1 MDTFNLSGN
10 TNTSSQSSSGDIQTI
25 LLIVFVAIMIYSI
38 IYLYWYITQNIKIKN
53 MNKNGVLLEIV
64 MEKDTETKHIS
75 VEQMWAAFY
84 HGLYVPWYR
93 RLFKPQ
99 PYMTF
104 EIKSENTQANSKQE
118 ITFNIFVLEEYK
130 SMIKQRLMGIY
141 PKAQITEVKKDYM
154 DEIDDDM
161 RVVAIQNYGLSA
173 DNAFSLRVFDDFEAD
188 PLTSITS
195 AMSGLD
201 NKEIAV
207 VQIMLRPLDPK
218 WRKRAE
224 RVLNSYE
231 KTGKK
236 PRKAPE
242 WMLGIG
248 AFFTFSLKIIDGLL
262 SLFAPP
268 VPDSNAKVIKTKYDS
283 DNQAQMLEKVKRNPF
298 GFELRILVGTPYGEE
313 RAKEKVRDIGAA
325 LKEVDG
331 AHNQLRRNF
340 MYNRA
345 KSLRRAKTRFF
356 NVINNNDIVTSI
368 EIAGFAHLPNK
379 QNLTAGLKKIQS
391 KRTEVP
397 NAASTDNAFAIAMDM
412 YGNEKPIG
420 LDQDGRMRHVYVS
433 GMTGVGKST
442 LLENM
447 IVRDIETGAGCV
459 VIDPHG
465 ELVDVILEKVSTDRE
480 DIFVL
485 DPGDIAYPFGMNML
499 EISSK
504 DPLAREKEKVL
515 VIDSYITTMKRVF
528 GEASI
533 GANTDDI
540 FRMSCSAILD
550 HPDGGGLLEMLL
562 MITSEIYRARVIE
575 YIKDPIVRSYWEVTF
590 PALAGQG
597 SFLVQNLNAPLNKL
611 RRFIANGVV
620 ANIICQQKSTINI
633 AETMNSGGVI
643 LARFSRGDMGFE
655 NSALLGTMLISKIQ
669 IAAMQR
675 VNIPQPQRVPTY
687 LYVDEFQNFVGDA
700 GGAKSFAEI
709 LSEAR
714 KYRLGLVIAHQFIEQ
729 LRQSG
734 GNFLM
739 EAIFNNCGTTITF
752 RVGATDSK
760 FYEQVYYDPDTDK
773 GYKAND
779 IANLGRGEVVMRVMT
794 KTGLQSPPFIAKTFL
809 PVKGSPRANP
819 ELIRERSRKIL
830 CQPRE
835 VIVSSIEERMKLDT
849 MSDAQK

>member
-1 MDTFNLSGN
+1 MNNELNSAIEGMSATGEKASFFTL
-10 TNTSSQSSSGDIQTI
+10 TNIMTI
-25 LLIVFVAIMIYSI
+25 VVIGIIIYTA
-38 IYLYWYITQNIKIKN
+38 IYLYWVISQNMRIKK
-53 MNKNGVLLEIV
+53 MNKNGVLLEIMV
-64 MEKDTETKHIS
+64 EKDTETKHIS

-84 HGLYVPWYR
+84 HGLYIPWYR
-93 RLFKPQ
+93 RLFRPQ
-99 PYMTF
+99 PYMSF
-104 EIKSENTQANSKQE
+104 EIKSENTQSDNKKE
-118 ITFNIFVLEEYK
+118 ITFNFWVLEEYK
-130 SMIKQRLMGIY
+130 DMIKQRLLGLY
-141 PKAQITEVKKDYM
+141 PKIQINEVKKDYM
-154 DEIDDDM
+154 PTNDDDM
-161 RVVAIQNYGLSA
+161 RVVAIQQFGLRE
-173 DNAFSLRVFDDFEAD
+173 DNAFALKIFQDFEAD

-195 AMSGLD
+195 AMSSLE
-201 NKEIAV
+201 NKEVAV
-207 VQIMLRPLDPK
+207 VQMLARPLDAK
-218 WRKRAE
+218 WRRKAE
-224 RVLNSYE
+224 RVLTKYE

-236 PRKAPE
+236 PHKSPE
-242 WMLGIG
+242 WMIGIG
-248 AFFTFSLKIIDGLL
+248 SFFTFALRILDGLL
-262 SLFAPP
+262 MLLSPP
-268 VPDSNAKVIKTKYDS
+268 SEGQFKVQKTKYDADS
-283 DNQAQMLEKVKRNPF
+283 QIQMLEKIKRNPF
-298 GFELRILVGTPYGEE
+298 AFELRILVGTPFGID
-313 RAKEKVRDIGAA
+313 RAKEKVRDIAA
-325 LKEVDG
+325 AFKEIDG
-331 AHNQLRRNF
+331 PHNQLRRNIIF
-340 MYNRA
+340 NEKRA
-345 KSLRRAKTRFF
+345 IRNAGNRFF
-356 NVINNNDIVTSI
+356 NIINNNDIITSV
-368 EIAGFAHLPNK
+368 EIAGFGHLPNK

-397 NAASTDNAFAIAMDM
+397 VEAAVENPFAIAMDM
-412 YGNEKPIG
+412 YGNERAIG

-447 IVRDIETGAGCV
+447 IVRDIESGSGCV
-459 VIDPHG
+459 IIDPHG
-465 ELVDVILEKVSTDRE
+465 ELVDVILEKISTDRE

-485 DPGDIAYPFGMNML
+485 DPGDIAYPFGLNML
-499 EISSK
+499 ELSAK
-504 DPLAREKEKVL
+504 DELSREKEKVL

-562 MITSEIYRARVIE
+562 MITSDVYRARVIQ
-575 YIKDPIVRSYWEVTF
+575 YIKDPIVRDYWEVTF
-590 PALAGQG
+590 AALAGQG

-620 ANIICQQKSTINI
+620 ANIICQQKSTIDI

-760 FYEQVYYDPDTDK
+760 FYEQVYYDQDTDK

-794 KTGLQSPPFIAKTFL
+794 KTGLQSAPFIAKTFL
-809 PVKGSPRANP
+809 PVQGSPRANG
-819 ELIRERSRKIL
+819 ELIRERSRKLI
-830 CQPRE
+830 CKPRAE
-835 VIVSSIEERMKLDT
+835 IVETIKTRMKMDT
-849 MSDAQK
+849 V